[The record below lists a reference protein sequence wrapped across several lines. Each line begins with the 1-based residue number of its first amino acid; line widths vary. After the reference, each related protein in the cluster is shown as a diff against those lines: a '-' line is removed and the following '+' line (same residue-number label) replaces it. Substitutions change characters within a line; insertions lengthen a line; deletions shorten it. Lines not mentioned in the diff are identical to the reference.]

1 MMPPASH
8 VPHAT
13 FLLVLAGLVTVAVI
27 ATTMV
32 IARRAL
38 RAQLLGGSRAA
49 GRNALNGNGAI
60 HASASDGCAR
70 GAASDGVVRTLAE
83 RGLVD
88 GPQLASMSAAEREF
102 FLATVTAKLGD
113 GVKPRLMTQTRTAGV
128 ASSVASRVASG
139 GVSAGAVAVPP
150 EVIEEPVP
158 HAALVSGAIHCPVC
172 RTPIGKRT
180 DAPLLMSRCPGC
192 SRRVAAHIDGDRL
205 TVTLHYTLR
214 TPAMGVV
221 TIKP

>member
-1 MMPPASH
+1 MIPPVTH
-8 VPHAT
+8 VPRS
-13 FLLVLAGLVTVAVI
+13 FFPLVIAVI
-27 ATTMV
+27 
-32 IARRAL
+32 
-38 RAQLLGGSRAA
+38 
-49 GRNALNGNGAI
+49 
-60 HASASDGCAR
+60 
-70 GAASDGVVRTLAE
+70 GAAAAIAGTTVMTFRKLRGRLLDPSRVGGTGVLHGTGTSHSGALDGSATGPRSEGVVRALAE

-88 GPQLASMSAAEREF
+88 GPQLASMTAAEREF
-102 FLATVTAKLGD
+102 FLTTVTAKLGD
-113 GVKPRLMTQTRTAGV
+113 GVKPRLMTQTRTVGTAT
-128 ASSVASRVASG
+128 
-139 GVSAGAVAVPP
+139 GAAIAVLPD
-150 EVIEEPVP
+150 VTDEPIP

-221 TIKP
+221 TIKS